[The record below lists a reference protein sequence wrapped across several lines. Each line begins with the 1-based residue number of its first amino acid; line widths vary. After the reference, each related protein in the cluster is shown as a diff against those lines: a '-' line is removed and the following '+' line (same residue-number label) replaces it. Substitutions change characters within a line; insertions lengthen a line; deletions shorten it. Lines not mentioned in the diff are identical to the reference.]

1 MSFTKDRYVSTGC
14 RTVSGRRRTGPA
26 HAASVAATSV
36 GDMQMNTPFDSSRAD
51 LRGASPRA
59 IAYDAG
65 LRRYMLGVYRTM
77 ALGLV
82 VTGLVAFLV
91 ASTPALYQPI
101 FSTPLKWVVIL
112 APLAFVLFLS
122 FRVEQMSAAS
132 ARVVFYSFAGVMG
145 LSLASVFLVFTGT
158 SIALAFFSAAA
169 LFAAM
174 CLWGYTTNVDLSRWS
189 TFLMVGLFGVVI
201 ASLINLFL
209 ASDMLQFAVSII
221 AVLVFTGLTAW
232 DSQRL
237 KSQYFAYAGTES
249 AEKLA
254 VMGALSL
261 YLDLINLFQLLLNL
275 MGERERA

>member
-1 MSFTKDRYVSTGC
+1 
-14 RTVSGRRRTGPA
+14 
-26 HAASVAATSV
+26 
-36 GDMQMNTPFDSSRAD
+36 MNTPIESSGAD
-51 LRGASPRA
+51 LHDASGRA
-59 IAYDAG
+59 VSYDAG
-65 LRRYMLGVYRTM
+65 LRRYMLGIYRTM

-82 VTGLVAFLV
+82 LTGLVAFLV

-101 FSTPLKWVVIL
+101 FNTPLRWVVIL
-112 APLAFVLFLS
+112 APLAFVLFFS
-122 FRVEQMSAAS
+122 FRVEQMSANT
-132 ARVVFYSFAGVMG
+132 ARIAFYSFAAIMG

-169 LFAAM
+169 LFATM

-209 ASDMLQFAVSII
+209 ASDRLQFAVSII